1 MIVLLQKENSMNK
14 NSDYIETLR
23 NIEDQLTITDFD
35 NKPVILANALTRRNS
50 KFTLEEEQLLMCVLS
65 QLNPYGKN
73 PETIYLNKIDLFK
86 KLGLESTTRYRE
98 LKERFRNMTG
108 KMWVDIRDEHKNERF
123 GWIITGVKSDFK
135 SEYFEVKLNDMFMP
149 YIQELVNHYTK
160 LSLESIVQFDSKYS
174 LDLYKY
180 LSSWKDK
187 DWDQYR
193 YLSTKQL
200 KDLFGLNKEAYVRA
214 NGKFDRYSFERK
226 TVDVA
231 IAEINKKTDMG
242 VAYTKHKKGNRVQ
255 AYIFEYNDFE
265 KLKDV

>member
-1 MIVLLQKENSMNK
+1 MNK
-14 NSDYIETLR
+14 NGDYIETLQS
-23 NIEDQLTITDFD
+23 IEKQLMITDFD
-35 NKPVILANALTRRNS
+35 NKPVILANALTRKNS

-73 PETIYLNKIDLFK
+73 PETIYVNKIDLFK

-108 KMWVDIRDEHKNERF
+108 KMWVDIRDENKNERW
-123 GWIITGVKSDFK
+123 GWIITGVKSDYK
-135 SEYFEVKLNDMFMP
+135 SEFFEVKLNDMFMP

-160 LSLESIVQFDSKYS
+160 LSLDSIVQFDSKYS

-187 DWDQYR
+187 DWDQFR

-200 KDLFGLNKEAYVRA
+200 KDLFGLTKDDYVY
-214 NGKFDRYSFERK
+214 NGKFNRTRFEQR
-226 TVDVA
+226 TLDVA
-231 IAEINKKTDMG
+231 IEEINRKTDLG
-242 VAYTKHKKGNRVQ
+242 VAYHKHKKGNRVQ
-255 AYIFEYNDFE
+255 AYVFEYNDFN
-265 KLKDV
+265 KLNN